1 MAESFSY
8 KLTNE
13 NELFAFDFGQVL
25 AYNETISTAT
35 SSIIVM
41 DGVDASPFSMLI
53 GSPAITNTK
62 VNQRLSG
69 GISEVTY
76 RLIITITTSQGNV
89 VTAVGDLPVYANNL
103 V

>member
-13 NELFAFDFGQVL
+13 NELFAFDFSQVL

-41 DGVDASPFSMLI
+41 DGTDDSPSSMLV
-53 GSPAITNTK
+53 GDP
-62 VNQRLSG
+62 
-69 GISEVTY
+69 
-76 RLIITITTSQGNV
+76 
-89 VTAVGDLPVYANNL
+89 VGDLPVYANNL

>member
-25 AYNETISTAT
+25 AYNETISTAP

-41 DGVDASPFSMLI
+41 DGVDASPSSMLI

>member
-41 DGVDASPFSMLI
+41 DGVDASPSSMLI

>member
-41 DGVDASPFSMLI
+41 DGVDASPSSMLI

-62 VNQRLSG
+62 VNQRLAG
-69 GISEVTY
+69 GVSEVTY

-89 VTAVGDLPVYANNL
+89 VTAVGDLP
-103 V
+103 

>member
-13 NELFAFDFGQVL
+13 NELFAFDFSQVL

-41 DGVDASPFSMLI
+41 DGTDASPSSMLV
-53 GSPAITNTK
+53 GNPAITNSK

-69 GISEVTY
+69 GVSEVTY
-76 RLIITITTSQGNV
+76 RLIVTITTSGGNTI
-89 VTAVGDLPVYANNL
+89 TAVGDLPVYENNL